1 VSNQEFS
8 AVDIIPPWF
17 SLLNHSGMNN
27 RLVGGRGHLK
37 DMNNNNDD
45 THKHAMYRRVTV
57 FYVCFRGDGNYDQI
71 SGFHGGET
79 ADVGT
84 FGCNAICSCRYTS
97 PFRRSILPP
106 SSVLKMKVVFY

>member
-1 VSNQEFS
+1 
-8 AVDIIPPWF
+8 
-17 SLLNHSGMNN
+17 MNN

-71 SGFHGGET
+71 SGFHGDDYEG
-79 ADVGT
+79 DCLL
-84 FGCNAICSCRYTS
+84 GCYAAVE
-97 PFRRSILPP
+97 L
-106 SSVLKMKVVFY
+106 V